1 MIKSRDLQDFCYT
14 CCILPESY
22 SEVDIVLDEDGRR
35 NVVWKA
41 VIHSE
46 VLDLLKVL
54 HEWFL
59 EEESMHVVA
68 QANFLLGI
76 LSLLSTRPGVVDITW
91 HVV

>member
-1 MIKSRDLQDFCYT
+1 MTKSRGLQDFCYT

-59 EEESMHVVA
+59 EEESMHGVA
-68 QANFLLGI
+68 QAHFLLGTESPEYKWWT
-76 LSLLSTRPGVVDITW
+76 LHGM
-91 HVV
+91 